1 MELFHLTPIIF
12 SFPPKPIIS
21 LNPSLAVKVCRRS
34 NRVFSQSGLM
44 SGWVYDEYGEL
55 SVLRFDKELSV
66 PHVEDDQVLVKVA
79 AAALN
84 PVDFKRFQGKFKK
97 SDSPPPTVPGYDM
110 AGVVVKVGSEVR
122 QFKEGDEIYG
132 DVSEKALDKPKKFG
146 TLAQYTAVEEKLL
159 AAKPA
164 NLDFTQAASLPLAIL
179 TAYEGLQRANLSTGK
194 SVLVLGGA
202 GGVGSL
208 VIQVAKHVFGASRVA
223 ATSSTGKLELL
234 RTLGADFP
242 IDYTKEKVE
251 EITGEKFDVVYD
263 TVGQCDIALK
273 VVKEGGA
280 VVVLTG
286 AVIPPGFRFVVTSK
300 GESLRML
307 NTYLENGKIKPVVDP
322 NGVFQFSEVVEA
334 FTYLQQG
341 RAAGKIVIS
350 PIM

>member
-1 MELFHLTPIIF
+1 MIVIQL
-12 SFPPKPIIS
+12 
-21 LNPSLAVKVCRRS
+21 
-34 NRVFSQSGLM
+34 Q
-44 SGWVYDEYGEL
+44 
-55 SVLRFDKELSV
+55 
-66 PHVEDDQVLVKVA
+66 
-79 AAALN
+79 
-84 PVDFKRFQGKFKK
+84 
-97 SDSPPPTVPGYDM
+97 TVPGYDM

-122 QFKEGDEIYG
+122 QFKEGDEVYG